1 MFEKASREKFRFPSN
16 QGVLTV
22 EDLWDLPLQTTQ
34 PNKTSLDKIA
44 RFLDHALKASE
55 ETRSFVDDTR
65 PPEDS
70 VTRTMF
76 DIVLHI
82 IKAKKAEN
90 EAARLVAEKK
100 AKKQQILEIL
110 ARKKDEQLA
119 SSSVEDLEKALAE
132 L

>member
-1 MFEKASREKFRFPSN
+1 
-16 QGVLTV
+16 
-22 EDLWDLPLQTTQ
+22 
-34 PNKTSLDKIA
+34 
-44 RFLDHALKASE
+44 
-55 ETRSFVDDTR
+55 
-65 PPEDS
+65 
-70 VTRTMF
+70 MF